1 MKITKRISTLLLA
14 LLLLT
19 VSLAACG
26 ADDDTDAKDPTPQ
39 KEFSVGVT
47 EGNTYTNEYFGFT
60 ATLDGWTFLSRDELN
75 QLSGQVVDILDDDTV
90 NEAYA
95 SGNVVME
102 MYAADSAGNTVN
114 ITVENPGDVNGAK
127 YDEAGCA
134 EASVVALP
142 DQMAAAGYT
151 NVAVEKTT
159 VTFAGAK
166 HSGLRVSAELQGV
179 PLYETLALVKVG
191 NYVASVTFATFETD
205 TTAALMEQFKPL

>member
-1 MKITKRISTLLLA
+1 MKITKRISALLLA
-14 LLLLT
+14 LLLT

-26 ADDDTDAKDPTPQ
+26 ADDSTDDNDPTPQ

-75 QLSGQVVDILDDDTV
+75 QLYGQVVDLLDDDTV

-102 MYAADSAGNTVN
+102 MYAVDSAGNTVN
-114 ITVENPGDVNGAK
+114 ITVENLGDVNGAK
-127 YDEAGCA
+127 YDEAGCM
-134 EASVVALP
+134 EASAVALP

-179 PLYETLALVKVG
+179 TLYETLALVKVG